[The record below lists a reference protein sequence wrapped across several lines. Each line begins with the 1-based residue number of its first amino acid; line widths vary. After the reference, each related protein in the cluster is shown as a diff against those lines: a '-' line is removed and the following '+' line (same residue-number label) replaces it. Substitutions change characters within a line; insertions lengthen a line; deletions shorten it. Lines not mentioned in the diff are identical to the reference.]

1 VPESVSAI
9 KKLPFYLVLLLTVCL
24 TYFSVWLH
32 EAGHWAVLEA
42 LQCGPTM
49 GFAGIIQQWDMPPS
63 APHQWQRISYP
74 NLGTAW
80 LRLER
85 LPQTPQQWFWMLL
98 AGQLVAV
105 LLLGLGIL
113 LYKTSSSYTFQA
125 IGLMLAFVNGAMA
138 LPKIVSWVMGGI
150 GDLFFVGFYSGIN
163 PAWFKG
169 AFIVVLGSGLV
180 WSLRQFPCPIR
191 RRWMQALILA
201 YGFVVIPLQKAN
213 GSLRSAIDRE
223 LSWAAPLAGWSKP
236 VWWVTGVFLVLLVG
250 WYFLAKKHFQNE
262 IE

>member
-1 VPESVSAI
+1 MSETASSA
-9 KKLPFYLVLLLTVCL
+9 KKLPFHLVLLLAICV

-49 GFAGIIQQWDMPPS
+49 GFAGIIQQWDTPPS
-63 APHQWQRISYP
+63 SPHQWQRISYP

-85 LPQTPQQWFWMLL
+85 LPQTSQQWTWMLL

-105 LLLGLGIL
+105 LLLVVGIL
-113 LYKTSSSYTFQA
+113 LYKTSSSHTLKA
-125 IGLMLAFVNGAMA
+125 AGLMLVFVNGAMA
-138 LPKIVSWVMGGI
+138 LPKIVSWLMGGI
-150 GDLFFVGFYSGIN
+150 GDLYFVGFYSGIN
-163 PAWFKG
+163 PAWVKG

-191 RRWMQALILA
+191 RRWMQALVLA
-201 YGFVVIPLQKAN
+201 YIIVVIPLQKAN
-213 GSLRSAIDRE
+213 AVIRSAVEQE
-223 LSWAAPLAGWSKP
+223 LPWAAPLAGWSKP
-236 VWWVTGVFLVLLVG
+236 VWWVTAGFFVLMAG
-250 WYFLAKKHFQNE
+250 WYLFAENHFRNGRE
-262 IE
+262 